1 MRRIA
6 PATLLLATALAGP
19 LAAQPRI
26 PADLRPDLA
35 QPIDAGATAKIRQY
49 TTAPEF
55 NSQLTDYLPASA
67 TVPSPSAVLG
77 DVAGAPGILPY
88 AAEVHRYFRLLA
100 AASPRVRVVSIGT
113 SEEGRERIAVAI
125 SSEANLEHQQEND
138 ARLAQLADP
147 RLLKLDDGRAES
159 LITSSVPVYYITGTI
174 HSTETGAPTA
184 LMELAYRL
192 AVDESPYIRSIR
204 EHVITLITP
213 VVEVD
218 GRERMVDV
226 YRWHLA
232 HPKATPPLLSYWG
245 HYVAHDNNRDA
256 MGMTLSLSR
265 QVLDTYLG
273 WHAQVLHDLH
283 ESVPFLYDNTV
294 GDGPYN
300 AWVDPILTNE
310 WQLFGW
316 SNVAAMGKLGMPGVF
331 THGDFDTW
339 SPGYLMF
346 MAAMHNGVSRLYETF
361 GNDGADTETRELE
374 PSETSR
380 TWFRQDPPYRTVTWS
395 QRNNNNYEETG
406 LLVSLAF
413 VADNR
418 EVLLRNF
425 WEKGKR
431 SIEKPRREG
440 PAAYVL
446 PADDRRPGAQAEL
459 LRVLRLQHV
468 EVSRADHPFTVQ
480 LAEGHGADGA
490 PAKATAAG
498 NAPATGQASAP
509 PATAKGGVHDNRPG
523 QAGAHDNRPATRT
536 FPAGSYVVR
545 MDQPY
550 SRAADALLDRQYW
563 SPDDPQKHPYD
574 DTGWSFSE
582 LFDTQ
587 AVRIADRQ
595 VLAVPMSGVEE
606 PVRQRGG
613 VAGAGPV
620 FVVAQH
626 GDDAMFR
633 LRYALGDATVVAAT
647 APFRAAGRDYPR
659 GTWLVR
665 GIARDV
671 LDHAAAEDGVAVE
684 SLPAAPAVSTR
695 PVAKARVALLHSWL
709 DTQTEGWWRQR
720 LDLLKIPYRYISTQ
734 DVAADASLGAR
745 FDVILFPPVGERD
758 PMRIVRGL
766 PVWGDKGDGGGE
778 AAPMPW
784 KTTPETPNL
793 GRIDSTEDQRPGL
806 GFAGLDHL
814 RQFVEQG
821 GLLVGV
827 EDTARLLI
835 AAGMAPGV
843 RVADTKGVRVVGSV
857 LDSRFPDASSPFADG
872 LGPRLSVYSA
882 DGLSFELSNSAAGG
896 WADEEGDRPT
906 GRGGA
911 KDADF
916 APGRTAAAPPPP
928 RAKVERW
935 EARPLG
941 VEELRYNPFVIP
953 EARRPRTVLRFGD
966 ADDLLVSGLLDHGGE
981 LAGRPAVVEV
991 PLGKGHVLLFAINPI
1006 YRGATIGSHP
1016 LVWNAILHHQPVSP
1030 AAPAAAAPPADRRE

>member
-1 MRRIA
+1 MRRFA
-6 PATLLLATALAGP
+6 PAAPLSILLVAAGIAATAAVISAAP
-19 LAAQPRI
+19 AAAQPRV
-26 PADLRPDLA
+26 PAELKPDRS
-35 QPIDAGATAKIRQY
+35 QPIDAAATAKIHQY

-55 NSQLTDYLPASA
+55 NSPLTDYLPASA

-77 DVAGAPGILPY
+77 DVAGAPGVLPY
-88 AAEVHRYFRLLA
+88 AEDVHRYFRMLA

-125 SSEANLEHQQEND
+125 SSQANLEHQKEND
-138 ARLAQLADP
+138 DRLAQLADP
-147 RLLKLDDGRAES
+147 RRLHLDDARAEG
-159 LITSSVPVYYITGTI
+159 LITASVPVYYITGTI
-174 HSTETGAPTA
+174 HSPETGAPTA

-192 AVDESPYIRSIR
+192 AVDESPYVRSIR
-204 EHVITLITP
+204 DHVITLITP

-218 GRERMVDV
+218 GRDRMVDV

-232 HPKATPPLLSYWG
+232 HPKATPPALSYWG

-256 MGMTLSLSR
+256 MGLTLTLSR

-316 SNVAAMGKLGMPGVF
+316 SNVAAMNKFGMPGVF

-361 GNDGADTETRELE
+361 GNGGADTEAREID

-413 VADNR
+413 VAENR
-418 EVLLRNF
+418 ELLLRNF

-431 SIEKPRREG
+431 SIQKPEREG

-459 LRVLRLQHV
+459 LRVLQLQHV
-468 EVSRADHPFTVQ
+468 EVSRADRPFTVKVP
-480 LAEGHGADGA
+480 APAPADDGA
-490 PAKATAAG
+490 AAG
-498 NAPATGQASAP
+498 KGAAHGSAPAAAAP
-509 PATAKGGVHDNRPG
+509 PATVS
-523 QAGAHDNRPATRT
+523 RT

-550 SRAADALLDRQYW
+550 CRIADALLDRQYW

-582 LFDTQ
+582 LFDVQ
-587 AVRIADRQ
+587 AVRVTDRQ
-595 VLAVPMSGVEE
+595 ALTAPMSRLEA
-606 PVRQRGG
+606 PVQPRGA
-613 VAGAGPV
+613 VAGSGGAV
-620 FVVAQH
+620 FAISQR
-626 GDDAMFR
+626 GDDALFT
-633 LRYALGDATVVAAT
+633 LRFALGDATVAA
-647 APFRAAGRDYPR
+647 AAEPFRAAGRDFPR

-665 GIARDV
+665 GISRDA
-671 LDHAAAEDGVAVE
+671 LEHAAAASGVAVE
-684 SLPAAPAVSTR
+684 ALGAAPQVATR
-695 PVAKARVALLHSWL
+695 PVAKPRIALLHTWL
-709 DTQTEGWWRQR
+709 DPQTEGWWRQR
-720 LDLLKIPYRYISTQ
+720 LDILKVPYRYISTQ
-734 DVAADASLGAR
+734 DVAADANLPAHY
-745 FDVILFPPVGERD
+745 DVILFPPVGWGD
-758 PMRIVRGL
+758 PALIVNGL
-766 PVWGDKGDGGGE
+766 PAWGE
-778 AAPMPW
+778 PMPW

-793 GRIDSTEDQRPGL
+793 GRIDATDDQRPGL

-821 GLLVGV
+821 GLLVAV

-843 RVADTKGVRVVGSV
+843 RVADTKAVRVVGSV
-857 LDSRFPDASSPFADG
+857 LEARFPDATSPIVDG
-872 LGPRLSVYSA
+872 LGDRLSVYSA
-882 DGLSFELSNSAAGG
+882 SGLAFELSNAAVGG
-896 WADEEGDRPT
+896 WPEEPGDRPT

-911 KDADF
+911 KDADV
-916 APGRTAAAPPPP
+916 ALGRSTPAAPAP
-928 RAKVERW
+928 RPKVERW

-941 VEELRYNPFVIP
+941 LEELRHNPFAIP
-953 EARRPRTVLRFGD
+953 EALRPHTLVRFGD
-966 ADDLLVSGLLDHGGE
+966 ADDLLVSGLLEHGGD
-981 LAGRPAVVEV
+981 LAGRAAVVEV
-991 PLGKGHVLLFAINPI
+991 PVGKGHVLLFAINPI
-1006 YRGATIGSHP
+1006 WRGSTIGSHP
-1016 LVWNAILHHQPVSP
+1016 LVWNAVLQHQSFAPPPPP
-1030 AAPAAAAPPADRRE
+1030 AAKQKAAAGHDE